1 VTKARLIYVAVL
13 LLLIVPLVLA
23 LIVPL
28 GANDGAEI

>member
-13 LLLIVPLVLA
+13 LLLVVPLLLA
-23 LIVPL
+23 LMGPL